1 MRLKWRNTAL
11 ALVVMLILFMAA
23 HQAAAVEKD
32 KDLVIGKIINIHSK
46 ILSED
51 RPLWVYLPDDYTS
64 SQAEYPVL
72 YLLDGSSHF
81 HHVTGIVEVLARL
94 SRMPRMIV
102 VAIPN
107 TDRNRD
113 FLPTRMDDFPPVAAA
128 DKFLAFL
135 KDELIPFVDKNYRTA
150 PYRTLCGHSF
160 GGLFSIYSFLE
171 SPELFNAYIIIS
183 PSVYWDDRLMFKKA
197 EGFFQKHP
205 GMKKFIFMTAAGK
218 DKEAIRTATRDFAQL
233 LEQKAP
239 KGLVWEYHFMEKED
253 HGSTVHPTIY
263 NALQF
268 FYSGWRLS
276 RQELIEM
283 SLEDIREHYKKL
295 SERYGYEIPVPESMV
310 DYKGYLLFKEKK
322 YAEAVQMLES
332 HLKNR
337 PNSAYAYDRLGYV
350 YEAEGKLDL
359 AKKNYETAVRLGE
372 KGNHPRLSIFKEHL
386 ALLLEKM
393 K

>member
-1 MRLKWRNTAL
+1 MKRKWRNTTVAL
-11 ALVVMLILFMAA
+11 AVLLTLFIAA

-46 ILSED
+46 ILNED
-51 RPLWVYLPDDYTS
+51 RPLWVYVPGNYSS

-81 HHVTGIVEVLARL
+81 HHVTGIIENLSRL
-94 SRMPRMIV
+94 SRMPQMIV

-135 KDELIPFVDKNYRTA
+135 KEELIPFVDKNYRTA
-150 PYRTLCGHSF
+150 PYRTLCGHSY
-160 GGLFSIYSFLE
+160 GGLFSIYSFLD

-197 EGFFQKHP
+197 EGFFREHP
-205 GMKKFIFMTAAGK
+205 DMKKFIFMTAAGE

-283 SLEDIREHYKKL
+283 SVEDIRRHYRKL
-295 SERYGYEIPVPESMV
+295 SERYGYEIPVPERMV

-322 YAEAVQMLES
+322 YAEAIEV
-332 HLKNR
+332 LKANVKDH
-337 PNSAYAYDRLGYV
+337 PDSAFAYNRLGHA
-350 YEAEGKLDL
+350 YEAEGKLDM
-359 AKKNYETAVRLGE
+359 AKKHFETAVRLGE
-372 KGNHPRLSIFKEHL
+372 KSNHPRLSIFKEHL

>member
-1 MRLKWRNTAL
+1 M
-11 ALVVMLILFMAA
+11 LVLSAA
-23 HQAAAVEKD
+23 PGLAAAMEKD

-46 ILSED
+46 ILNED
-51 RPLWVYLPDDYTS
+51 RPLWVYVPDGYTS

-81 HHVTGIVEVLARL
+81 HHVTGIIEVLSRL

-102 VAIPN
+102 IAIPN

-113 FLPTRMDDFPPVAAA
+113 FLPTRMDNFPPMAAA

-135 KDELIPFVDKNYRTA
+135 KEELIPFVDKNYRTV

-160 GGLFSIYSFLE
+160 GGLFSIYSFLD

-233 LEQKAP
+233 LEKKAP
-239 KGLVWEYHFMEKED
+239 KGLVWQYHFMEKED

-276 RQELIEM
+276 RRELTEM
-283 SLEDIREHYKKL
+283 SLEDIRKHHRKL
-295 SERYGYEIPVPESMV
+295 SERYGYEIPVPERMV
-310 DYKGYLLFKEKK
+310 DYKGYLLFREKK
-322 YAEAVQMLES
+322 YAEAIEV
-332 HLKNR
+332 LKFNVKDH
-337 PNSAYAYDRLGYV
+337 PNSAYAYDRLGTV
-350 YEAEGKLDL
+350 YEAAGKLDL
-359 AKKNYETAVRLGE
+359 AKTNYETAVRLAE
-372 KGNHPRLSIFKEHL
+372 KKNHSRLSTFRKNL
-386 ALLLEKM
+386 SLLLEKM

>member
-1 MRLKWRNTAL
+1 MAVT
-11 ALVVMLILFMAA
+11 LVVLLTLFTAA

-32 KDLVIGKIINIHSK
+32 NDLVIGKIINFHSK
-46 ILSED
+46 ILNED
-51 RPLWVYLPDDYTS
+51 RPLWVYVPDNYSS

-94 SRMPRMIV
+94 SRMPQMIV
-102 VAIPN
+102 IAIPN
-107 TDRNRD
+107 TDRSRD

-135 KDELIPFVDKNYRTA
+135 KEELIPFVDKNYRTA
-150 PYRTLCGHSF
+150 PYRTLCGHSY

-197 EGFFQKHP
+197 EGFFREHP
-205 GMKKFIFMTAAGK
+205 DMKKFIFMTAAGE
-218 DKEAIRTATRDFAQL
+218 DKEAIRTATHDFAQL

-283 SLEDIREHYKKL
+283 SLEDIRGHYRKL
-295 SERYGYEIPVPESMV
+295 SERYGYEIPVPERMV
-310 DYKGYLLFKEKK
+310 DYKGYLLFREKK
-322 YAEAVQMLES
+322 YAEAIEV
-332 HLKNR
+332 LKANVKDH
-337 PNSAYAYDRLGYV
+337 PDSAFAYNRLGHA
-350 YEAEGKLDL
+350 YEAAGKLDL
-359 AKKNYETAVRLGE
+359 AKKHFETAVRLAE
-372 KGNHPRLSIFKEHL
+372 KSNHRYLSFFKKHL
-386 ALLLEKM
+386 AQLLEKM